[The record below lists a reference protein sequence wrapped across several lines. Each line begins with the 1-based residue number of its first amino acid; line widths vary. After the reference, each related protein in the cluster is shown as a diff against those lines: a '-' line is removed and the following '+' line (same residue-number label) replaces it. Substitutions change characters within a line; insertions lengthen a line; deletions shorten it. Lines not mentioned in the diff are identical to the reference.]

1 MFFLGQGSSCKLV
14 LIVTL
19 LERHFLQQH
28 PSTKTLRRNTIHQ
41 IPCFRVPVS
50 MDLFRFPCQMFGIGQ
65 QVPRATEQEALR
77 AQSPPSHWLVPFT
90 TTSQRRNPDGS
101 FPQANLYSLS
111 LVQFKSEVQK
121 QLEKALIEP
130 FVIIRNM
137 SLLFKRLT
145 VVLEAKCLKL
155 PWNPKVIYPNY
166 SHIPSISDEK
176 AHTFSCVAGI
186 T

>member
-1 MFFLGQGSSCKLV
+1 M
-14 LIVTL
+14 
-19 LERHFLQQH
+19 LERHFLLQH
-28 PSTKTLRRNTIHQ
+28 RSAETLRRNAIHQ
-41 IPCFRVPVS
+41 IPCFRVPIS
-50 MDLFRFPCQMFGIGQ
+50 MDLFRFTFRMFGIGQ
-65 QVPRATEQEALR
+65 QVPHTTEQEALR
-77 AQSPPSHWLVPFT
+77 AQSPPSHWLLPFT
-90 TTSQRRNPDGS
+90 TPSQRRNPDGS

-111 LVQFKSEVQK
+111 PAQFKSEVQK
-121 QLEKALIEP
+121 QLERALIEP

-166 SHIPSISDEK
+166 NHIPSITDEK
-176 AHTFSCVAGI
+176 VHTFSCLAGI